1 MGAKDAVSGRRLNM
15 QPPDITRVFKGP
27 QNEFEVEIVFAG
39 EGNQS
44 PKEGHTYDEII
55 VVVEGIID
63 LERNDRQEITTH
75 SKYDTVFLPKG
86 TVHQITIKKAPVK
99 VVIIHPERQE

>member
-1 MGAKDAVSGRRLNM
+1 M

-27 QNEFEVEIVFAG
+27 QNEFEVEIVFAR

-44 PKEGHTYDEII
+44 PKEGHRYDEII
-55 VVVEGIID
+55 VVAYGVID
-63 LERNDRQEITTH
+63 LERSDRKEISTH
-75 SKYDTVFLPKG
+75 SKYDYIFLPKG
-86 TVHQITIKKAPVK
+86 TVHQITVKKTPVK

>member
-1 MGAKDAVSGRRLNM
+1 M
-15 QPPDITRVFKGP
+15 QPPDITRVFKGS
-27 QNEFEVEIVFAG
+27 QNEFEVEIVFAR

-55 VVVEGIID
+55 VVTDGVIE
-63 LERNDRQEITTH
+63 LERSDQEEIGTH
-75 SKYDTVFLPKG
+75 SKYDYIFLPKG
-86 TVHQITIKKAPVK
+86 TVHQITAKKAPVK

>member
-1 MGAKDAVSGRRLNM
+1 M

-27 QNEFEVEIVFAG
+27 QNEFEVEIVFAR
-39 EGNQS
+39 ESNQS

-55 VVVEGIID
+55 VVTDGVIE
-63 LERNDRQEITTH
+63 LERSDREENSTH
-75 SKYDTVFLPKG
+75 SKYDTIFLPKE
-86 TVHQITIKKAPVK
+86 TVHQITVKKAPVK

>member
-1 MGAKDAVSGRRLNM
+1 M

-27 QNEFEVEIVFAG
+27 QNEFEVEIVFAN

-55 VVVEGIID
+55 VVADGVIE
-63 LERNDRQEITTH
+63 LERSDRAEIGTH
-75 SKYDTVFLPKG
+75 SKCDTIFLPKE
-86 TVHQITIKKAPVK
+86 TVHQITVKNAPVK
-99 VVIIHPERQE
+99 LVIIHPERPQ

>member
-1 MGAKDAVSGRRLNM
+1 ME
-15 QPPDITRVFKGP
+15 PPDITRVFKGP

-55 VVVEGIID
+55 VVTDGVIE
-63 LERNDRQEITTH
+63 LERSDRQEKSTH
-75 SKYDTVFLPKG
+75 SKYETIFLPKSI
-86 TVHQITIKKAPVK
+86 VHQITIKKAPVK
-99 VVIIHPERQE
+99 LVIIHPERQESHLSDMRSLVNA

>member
-1 MGAKDAVSGRRLNM
+1 M
-15 QPPDITRVFKGP
+15 QPPDITRVFKGA
-27 QNEFEVEIVFAG
+27 QNEFEVEIVFAR

-55 VVVEGIID
+55 VVADGVIE
-63 LERNDRQEITTH
+63 LDRDDQEQISTH

-86 TVHQITIKKAPVK
+86 TVHQITVKKAPVK
-99 VVIIHPERQE
+99 VVIIHPERQP